1 MTFLATPS
9 LVERSLVWRN
19 QMVFLNNTLYIGRI
33 LSANCV
39 IRRSVKKFLA
49 LGCIGAREVP
59 GAFEPI
65 RCTLEFQ
72 NITPADIR
80 QLVHHSLGGDIT
92 LRLAAFGRH
101 LDSHS
106 KSGTSTTT
114 AVVTRIKGALIDHP
128 LPTID
133 NCTNGPKTVEMTVNF
148 LEVYDPQSIEYE
160 PLLLID
166 LVNGIYRPD
175 KDDAKLGITVTL

>member
-1 MTFLATPS
+1 MIGLATPS

-19 QMVFLNNTLYIGRI
+19 QMVFLNNTMYIGRI
-33 LSANCV
+33 LSANCL
-39 IRRSVKKFLA
+39 IRRSVKAYQA
-49 LGCIGAREVP
+49 LGCIGAREVLGP
-59 GAFEPI
+59 FEPI
-65 RCTLEFQ
+65 RCTLTFE

-80 QLVHHSLGGDIT
+80 QLVHHSLGGDVT

-114 AVVTRIKGALIDHP
+114 AVVTRLKGALIDYP

-133 NCTNGPKTVEMTVNF
+133 NSDSGPKTVEMAVNF

-166 LVNGIYRPD
+166 LINGIYRPA
-175 KDDAKLGITVTL
+175 KDDAKLGITITL